1 MECHKAARRAAEL
14 GYTNLYIM
22 PDGIVGWIK
31 AGKPVV
37 KGSQPKSQ

>member
-14 GYTNLYIM
+14 GYKDLYIM
-22 PDGIVGWIK
+22 PEGIIGWMK

-37 KGSQPKSQ
+37 KGDAPKS